1 MKIVTL
7 TLCAAFDIHAESE
20 KIIPGRENL
29 AKITDHNAGGKGV
42 NISRALNRFGAD
54 NVAVVVVGDENGD
67 DFVKRLENEN
77 ICLQIVHIPGRI
89 RENITIHTSNGEETR
104 ISFAGDFVPEDLLL
118 KIAAVTDEICD
129 KDTVVTFTGRL
140 PAGVSVF
147 SAKKYIKKLQERGIR
162 VVIDSKSFTLDD
174 IIELKPFLIK
184 PNEEEIEEYLG
195 RDISDFDSAAKAAR
209 ELSLSG
215 IENVMIS
222 LGEKGAV
229 LCSNS
234 ELYYAA
240 APKINA
246 VSTIG
251 AGDSSIAGFLYATSK
266 GADSAERLKTAVAF
280 GSAACLT
287 PGTNPP
293 DPAEVERL
301 LEITAIESL
310 N

>member
-54 NVAVVVVGDENGD
+54 NAAVVVVGDENGD

-77 ICLQIVHIPGRI
+77 ICLQIVRIPGRI

-222 LGEKGAV
+222 IGEKGAV

-234 ELYYAA
+234 ELYSAA

-266 GADSAERLKTAVAF
+266 GADSAERLKAAVAF